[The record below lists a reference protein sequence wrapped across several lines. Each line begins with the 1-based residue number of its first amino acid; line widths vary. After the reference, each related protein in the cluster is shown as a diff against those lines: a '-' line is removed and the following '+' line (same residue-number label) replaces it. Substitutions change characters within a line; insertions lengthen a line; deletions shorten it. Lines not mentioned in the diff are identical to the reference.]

1 MHLEART
8 PVGQG
13 GALLHGFVIA
23 VIWEPRFRL
32 GLVPVVSQGLA
43 PLGSGMWR
51 GCLDLGDRNCGL
63 LDRDKRN

>member
-32 GLVPVVSQGLA
+32 GLVPVVSLRARA
-43 PLGSGMWR
+43 PWEWDVAWLPGFGR
-51 GCLDLGDRNCGL
+51 
-63 LDRDKRN
+63 